1 GILGSI
7 RYELSDALTL
17 TSLTA
22 YRDTEYA
29 TQTDLDATDAPL
41 TYYGQH
47 ENADQFTQELQLAGD
62 YDRFSFVA
70 GAYYFHENITSGL
83 TVPFNHRILG
93 GADRIIQGQAIGGD
107 TETRAWAVFGQ
118 ANYELTP

>member
-1 GILGSI
+1 M
-7 RYELSDALTL
+7 

-29 TQTDLDATDAPL
+29 TQTDLDATGAPL

-47 ENADQFTQELQLAGD
+47 ENADQFTQEFQLAGD
-62 YDRFSFVA
+62 FGALGFVA

-83 TVPFNHRILG
+83 TVHFNHRIPG
-93 GADRIIQGQAIGGD
+93 CADRIIQGQAIGGD
-107 TETRAWAVFGQ
+107 TGTRAWA
-118 ANYELTP
+118 ASARPTMSSRPT